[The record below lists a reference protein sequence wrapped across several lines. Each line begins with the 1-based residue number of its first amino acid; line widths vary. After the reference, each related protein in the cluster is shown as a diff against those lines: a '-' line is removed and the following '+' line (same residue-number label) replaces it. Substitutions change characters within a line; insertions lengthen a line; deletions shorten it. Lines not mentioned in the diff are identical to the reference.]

1 MRNTIRKHIWNVN
14 MKNGMEY
21 KGTWSANDNDEIFW
35 WMAFANEWKR
45 SSSGCVEST
54 TTTPSAS
61 SSLSSSSSLLLSS
74 PSSPLPPFFPQH
86 INSRIHIQLKKFAR
100 HRWKFYLQ
108 ENHPANTRFISK
120 LSTQF
125 FDAIA
130 FVLTLFECVCV
141 CVLRVL
147 APQNIG
153 KSSQRITLKCCFIYF
168 DLFSSLS
175 GIYLFLCLIA
185 FAHNTH
191 SRAHIPTFQPN

>member
-21 KGTWSANDNDEIFW
+21 KGTWSADDNDEIFW

-61 SSLSSSSSLLLSS
+61 SSSSSLLLSS

-108 ENHPANTRFISK
+108 ENHPANTPFISK

-125 FDAIA
+125 FDAIEFA

-141 CVLRVL
+141 RAACTRASKYWQVKPKNYVKMLL
-147 APQNIG
+147 
-153 KSSQRITLKCCFIYF
+153 
-168 DLFSSLS
+168 
-175 GIYLFLCLIA
+175 YLFRLI
-185 FAHNTH
+185 FIPLWNLFIPLFDCVRTQNTLARTY
-191 SRAHIPTFQPN
+191 SYISA